1 MQNTIVLNV
10 NENVPL
16 IGSFRKMLSAYLKAN
31 MPLPCIFESEIV
43 KSDIVLGY
51 CFCRNGGKHTLEEKV
66 TLV

>member
-31 MPLPCIFESEIV
+31 MPLLCIFESEIGE
-43 KSDIVLGY
+43 SDIV
-51 CFCRNGGKHTLEEKV
+51 
-66 TLV
+66 